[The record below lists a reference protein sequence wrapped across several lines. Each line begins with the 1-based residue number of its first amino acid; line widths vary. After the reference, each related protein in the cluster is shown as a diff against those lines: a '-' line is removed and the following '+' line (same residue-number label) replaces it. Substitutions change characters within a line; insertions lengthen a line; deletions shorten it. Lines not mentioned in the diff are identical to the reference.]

1 MAPACPSPLALS
13 SPSTQRLG
21 IRLEASAPGLA
32 EALRECEGFLEAQ
45 GVASQTRLRL
55 ALVLE
60 EVVMNVATHGHA
72 TPSPHFVD
80 VELGLSQDELELVV
94 WDDGTSFDPLAAPL
108 PVLPATLATAR
119 PGGLGLLLMRRFSR
133 AMTYER
139 IGSRNCLRMW
149 LR

>member
-1 MAPACPSPLALS
+1 MAHACPSPLALS
-13 SPSTQRLG
+13 PQSTQRLE
-21 IRLEASAPGLA
+21 IRLQASARGLA
-32 EALRECEGFLEAQ
+32 GALRECEVFLAAQ
-45 GVASQTRLRL
+45 EVASQARLRL

-72 TPSPHFVD
+72 TPGPHFVD
-80 VELGLSQDELELVV
+80 VGLGLSQGELELVV
-94 WDDGTSFDPLAAPL
+94 CDDGTAFDPLAASL
-108 PVLPATLATAR
+108 PVLPESLETAR

-139 IGSRNCLRMW
+139 VGNRNCLRMW